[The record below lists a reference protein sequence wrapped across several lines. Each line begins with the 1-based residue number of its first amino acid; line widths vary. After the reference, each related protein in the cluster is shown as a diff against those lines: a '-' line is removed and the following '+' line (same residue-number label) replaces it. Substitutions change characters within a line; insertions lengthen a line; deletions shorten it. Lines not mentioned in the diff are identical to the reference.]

1 MTHPASE
8 PNPQVTSA
16 AASRASDGTNGASAL
31 TDVNADVNARAP
43 ILATT
48 AVTKTFPGVKALQRV
63 DFRLFPGEI
72 HTLMGQ
78 NGAGKSTLINVLTG
92 VVAPDAGTIRLGG
105 EVVAFASPQ
114 EAEAAGVR
122 TLYQEVNLCP
132 NLSVAEN
139 IFAGRQPRRFGAIDW
154 PAIKRRAQAALAR
167 LDVSLDVTRSLDAYP
182 IAVQQMVAIARALSV
197 DARVLILDEPTS
209 SLDDG
214 EVSQLFKILR
224 HLKQS
229 GIAIL
234 FVTHFIEQ
242 TYAISDRITVMR
254 NGEREGEYLARD
266 LPADQLVAKMV
277 GHERMSARLRE
288 AAHEGHA
295 RHESRE
301 REGRERHASYGHA
314 SHDGQPVTQT
324 GQATTQATE
333 ATQATHPF
341 IELQGVG
348 RRGTLQPID
357 LNLQRGQIL
366 GLAGLLGSGRTEIAR
381 LLFGADR
388 TDSGVI
394 LIEGRAVKLRSPR
407 DAVRHGVGYC
417 AEDRKKEGIV
427 AELSIRENILLALQ
441 ARRGWWRKISRQRAR
456 ELADLWIERLGIKA
470 ADAEQPIGLLSGGNQ
485 QKALLARWLATD
497 PTLLILDE
505 PTRGIDVAA
514 KFDIMDRLL
523 ALCASG
529 LSILFI
535 SSEISEVLR
544 VSHRVA
550 VLRDRRK
557 IAEVAGTASNEDN
570 IYRLIAGSGE

>member
-1 MTHPASE
+1 MTQTPSSSK
-8 PNPQVTSA
+8 PPGDRA
-16 AASRASDGTNGASAL
+16 AATRADGAPGAL
-31 TDVNADVNARAP
+31 EPV
-43 ILATT
+43 LAT
-48 AVTKTFPGVKALQRV
+48 AGVSKTFPGVKALQRV

-92 VVAPDAGTIRLGG
+92 VIAPEAGTIRLGG
-105 EVVAFASPQ
+105 EVVSFASPQ

-122 TLYQEVNLCP
+122 TLYQEVNLCS

-139 IFAGRQPRRFGAIDW
+139 IFAGRQPKRFGAIDW
-154 PAIKRRAQAALAR
+154 NDIKRRAQAALAR
-167 LDVSLDVTRSLDAYP
+167 LDVTLDVTRSLDAYP

-209 SLDDG
+209 SLDDS
-214 EVSQLFKILR
+214 EVAQLFKILR

-266 LPADQLVAKMV
+266 LPPDQLVSKMV
-277 GHERMSARLRE
+277 GHERMSSRLRE
-288 AAHEGHA
+288 AAQAGH
-295 RHESRE
+295 
-301 REGRERHASYGHA
+301 GG
-314 SHDGQPVTQT
+314 HDGRDTHAGPQREQT
-324 GQATTQATE
+324 AR
-333 ATQATHPF
+333 PF
-341 IELQGVG
+341 MELRGVG
-348 RRGTLQPID
+348 RRGSMQPID
-357 LNLQRGQIL
+357 LDVEPGRIL
-366 GLAGLLGSGRTEIAR
+366 GLAGLLGSGRTETAR

-388 TDSGVI
+388 ADSGTI
-394 LIEGRAVKLRSPR
+394 LVEGRPVRLRSPR
-407 DAVRHGVGYC
+407 DAVRHGIGYC

-470 ADAEQPIGLLSGGNQ
+470 SDAEQPIGLLSGGNQ

-497 PTLLILDE
+497 PKLLILDE
-505 PTRGIDVAA
+505 PTRGIDIAA

-535 SSEISEVLR
+535 SSEIGEVLR

-557 IAEVAGTASNEDN
+557 IAEVSGQASNEDN

>member
-8 PNPQVTSA
+8 QNPP
-16 AASRASDGTNGASAL
+16 ASGANGASVDSA
-31 TDVNADVNARAP
+31 AIAPEP
-43 ILATT
+43 ILAT
-48 AVTKTFPGVKALQRV
+48 AGVSKTFPGVKALQRV
-63 DFRLFPGEI
+63 DFRLFPGEV

-92 VVAPDAGTIRLGG
+92 VIAPDAGTIRLGG
-105 EVVAFASPQ
+105 ETVAFASPQ

-139 IFAGRQPRRFGAIDW
+139 IFAGRQPKRFGAIDW
-154 PAIKRRAQAALAR
+154 PDIKRRAQAALAR
-167 LDVSLDVTRSLDAYP
+167 LDVKLDVTRSLDAYP

-209 SLDDG
+209 SLDDS
-214 EVSQLFKILR
+214 EVAQLFKILR

-254 NGEREGEYLARD
+254 NGERVGEYLARD
-266 LPADQLVAKMV
+266 LSADQLVSKMV

-288 AAHEGHA
+288 AAHEA
-295 RHESRE
+295 Q
-301 REGRERHASYGHA
+301 AAHA
-314 SHDGQPVTQT
+314 SHDSAQDRQRSDAAQPFV
-324 GQATTQATE
+324 
-333 ATQATHPF
+333 
-341 IELQGVG
+341 ELRGVG
-348 RRGTLQPID
+348 RRGMLQPMD
-357 LNLQRGQIL
+357 LDVQPGEIL
-366 GLAGLLGSGRTEIAR
+366 GLAGLLGSGRTETAR

-388 TDSGVI
+388 ADSGTI
-394 LIEGRAVKLRSPR
+394 LVQGRPVRLRSPR
-407 DAVRHGVGYC
+407 DAVRHGIGYC

-470 ADAEQPIGLLSGGNQ
+470 SDAEQPIGLLSGGNQ

-497 PTLLILDE
+497 PKLLILDE

-523 ALCASG
+523 ALCANG

-557 IAEVAGTASNEDN
+557 IAEVAGQASSEDN

>member
-1 MTHPASE
+1 MLT
-8 PNPQVTSA
+8 TS
-16 AASRASDGTNGASAL
+16 G
-31 TDVNADVNARAP
+31 
-43 ILATT
+43 I
-48 AVTKTFPGVKALQRV
+48 TKIFPGVKALQHV

-92 VVAPDAGTIRLGG
+92 VLQPDTGTMHLGG
-105 EVVAFASPQ
+105 KVIAFGSPQ
-114 EAEAAGVR
+114 DAEAAGVR

-139 IFAGRQPRRFGAIDW
+139 IFAGRQPKRFGAIHWSD
-154 PAIKRRAQAALAR
+154 IKQRAQAALAR
-167 LDVSLDVTRSLDAYP
+167 LDVSLDVSRSLDAYP

-214 EVSQLFKILR
+214 EVAQLFKILR

-266 LPADQLVAKMV
+266 LPPDQLVAKMV
-277 GHERMSARLRE
+277 GHERMSERLRKADE
-288 AAHEGHA
+288 HQEAHEAQEAQEAHEAHEAHEAQEA
-295 RHESRE
+295 RPPSPS
-301 REGRERHASYGHA
+301 A
-314 SHDGQPVTQT
+314 PP
-324 GQATTQATE
+324 
-333 ATQATHPF
+333 PF
-341 IELQGVG
+341 IELRGIG
-348 RRGTLQPID
+348 RRGSMQPID
-357 LNLQRGQIL
+357 LDLHPGRIL
-366 GLAGLLGSGRTEIAR
+366 GLAGLLGSGRTETAR

-388 TDSGVI
+388 ADSGTI
-394 LIEGRAVKLRSPR
+394 LIEGRPVRLRSPR
-407 DAVRHGVGYC
+407 DAVGHGIGYC

-441 ARRGWWRKISRQRAR
+441 ARRGWWRKISRPRAH

-470 ADAEQPIGLLSGGNQ
+470 ADADQPIGLLSGGNQ

-497 PTLLILDE
+497 PKLLILDE

-523 ALCASG
+523 ALCANG

>member
-8 PNPQVTSA
+8 PNQPAIGSPGAPGAKGAPGA
-16 AASRASDGTNGASAL
+16 A
-31 TDVNADVNARAP
+31 NAPEP
-43 ILATT
+43 ILAT
-48 AVTKTFPGVKALQRV
+48 AGVSKTFPGVKALQGV
-63 DFRLFPGEI
+63 DFRLFPGEV

-154 PAIKRRAQAALAR
+154 PDIKRRAQAALAR

-209 SLDDG
+209 SLDDS
-214 EVSQLFKILR
+214 EVAQLFKILR

-266 LPADQLVAKMV
+266 LPADQLVSKMV

-288 AAHEGHA
+288 AAHEVQVAHA
-295 RHESRE
+295 AHESDE
-301 REGRERHASYGHA
+301 SASVPPGA
-314 SHDGQPVTQT
+314 QP
-324 GQATTQATE
+324 
-333 ATQATHPF
+333 F
-341 IELQGVG
+341 MELRGVG

-357 LNLQRGQIL
+357 LDVQPGQIL
-366 GLAGLLGSGRTEIAR
+366 GLAGLLGSGRTETAR

-388 TDSGVI
+388 ADSGTI
-394 LIEGRAVKLRSPR
+394 LVDGRPVRLRSPR
-407 DAVRHGVGYC
+407 DAVRHGIGYC

-470 ADAEQPIGLLSGGNQ
+470 SDAEQPIGLLSGGNQ

-497 PTLLILDE
+497 PKLLILDE

-523 ALCASG
+523 ALCANG

-557 IAEVAGTASNEDN
+557 IAEVAGKASTEDN

>member
-1 MTHPASE
+1 MSHSPFE
-8 PNPQVTSA
+8 PNLPDSPDSGTKSGTKRA
-16 AASRASDGTNGASAL
+16 PDAAS
-31 TDVNADVNARAP
+31 AREP
-43 ILATT
+43 ILATSG
-48 AVTKTFPGVKALQRV
+48 VSKTFPGVKALQGV
-63 DFRLFPGEI
+63 DFRLFPGEV

-92 VVAPDAGTIRLGG
+92 VLAPDAGTIRLGG

-154 PAIKRRAQAALAR
+154 PDIKRRAQEALAR
-167 LDVSLDVTRSLDAYP
+167 LDVALDVTRSLDAYP

-209 SLDDG
+209 SLDDS
-214 EVSQLFKILR
+214 EVAQLFKILR

-288 AAHEGHA
+288 AAHEEQGA
-295 RHESRE
+295 
-301 REGRERHASYGHA
+301 GDLPASEQEQA
-314 SHDGQPVTQT
+314 NAMAAQPFV
-324 GQATTQATE
+324 
-333 ATQATHPF
+333 
-341 IELQGVG
+341 ELRGVG

-357 LNLQRGQIL
+357 LEVPAGRIL
-366 GLAGLLGSGRTEIAR
+366 GLAGLLGSGRTETAR

-388 TDSGVI
+388 ADSGTI
-394 LIEGRAVKLRSPR
+394 LVKGRPVRLRSPR
-407 DAVRHGVGYC
+407 DAVRHGIGYC
-417 AEDRKKEGIV
+417 AEDRKKEGII
-427 AELSIRENILLALQ
+427 AELSIRENIVLALQ

-470 ADAEQPIGLLSGGNQ
+470 SDAEQPIALLSGGNQ

-497 PTLLILDE
+497 PKLLILDE

-523 ALCASG
+523 ALCANG

-557 IAEVAGTASNEDN
+557 IAEVAGKASNEDN

>member
-8 PNPQVTSA
+8 PHPPAAHPVANPTATDTGAGPTS
-16 AASRASDGTNGASAL
+16 NQL
-31 TDVNADVNARAP
+31 EP

-48 AVTKTFPGVKALQRV
+48 GVSKTFPGVKALQRV

-92 VVAPDAGTIRLGG
+92 VVAPEAGTIQLGG
-105 EVVAFASPQ
+105 EMVAFTSPQ

-154 PAIKRRAQAALAR
+154 PDIKRRAQAALAR

-209 SLDDG
+209 SLDDS
-214 EVSQLFKILR
+214 EVAQLFKILR

-266 LPADQLVAKMV
+266 LPADQLVSKMV

-288 AAHEGHA
+288 AAHGAHDAHEGPQ
-295 RHESRE
+295 
-301 REGRERHASYGHA
+301 ASK
-314 SHDGQPVTQT
+314 
-324 GQATTQATE
+324 
-333 ATQATHPF
+333 ATQPF
-341 IELQGVG
+341 IELRGVG
-348 RRGTLQPID
+348 KRGTMQPID
-357 LNLQRGQIL
+357 LDVQPGQIL
-366 GLAGLLGSGRTEIAR
+366 GLAGLLGSGRTETAR

-388 TDSGVI
+388 ADSGTIMV
-394 LIEGRAVKLRSPR
+394 EGRAVRLRSPR
-407 DAVRHGVGYC
+407 DAVRHGIGYC

-441 ARRGWWRKISRQRAR
+441 ARRGWLRKINRHRAR
-456 ELADLWIERLGIKA
+456 ELADMWIERLGIKA
-470 ADAEQPIGLLSGGNQ
+470 TDAEQPIALLSGGNQ
-485 QKALLARWLATD
+485 QKALLARWLATN
-497 PTLLILDE
+497 PKLLILDE

-523 ALCASG
+523 ALCANG

-535 SSEISEVLR
+535 SSEINEVLR

-557 IAEVAGTASNEDN
+557 IAEVAGAASNEDN

>member
-8 PNPQVTSA
+8 PNPPATRTTPAVA
-16 AASRASDGTNGASAL
+16 ATVAVDG
-31 TDVNADVNARAP
+31 DVDPCEP

-48 AVTKTFPGVKALQRV
+48 GVSKTFPGVKALQRV
-63 DFRLFPGEI
+63 DFRLFPGEV

-92 VVAPDAGTIRLGG
+92 VIAPDMGTIRLAG

-154 PAIKRRAQAALAR
+154 PDIKRRAQAALAR
-167 LDVSLDVTRSLDAYP
+167 LDISLDVTRSLDAYP

-209 SLDDG
+209 SLDDS
-214 EVSQLFKILR
+214 EVAQLFKILR

-254 NGEREGEYLARD
+254 NGEREGEYLARN
-266 LPADQLVAKMV
+266 LSADQLVAKMV
-277 GHERMSARLRE
+277 GHERMSERLRE
-288 AAHEGHA
+288 AAHEASAPGGT
-295 RHESRE
+295 EGGE
-301 REGRERHASYGHA
+301 RAASA
-314 SHDGQPVTQT
+314 
-324 GQATTQATE
+324 
-333 ATQATHPF
+333 F
-341 IELQGVG
+341 IELRGVG
-348 RRGTLQPID
+348 KRGTLQPID
-357 LNLQRGQIL
+357 LNVERGQIL
-366 GLAGLLGSGRTEIAR
+366 GLAGLLGSGRTETAR

-388 TDSGVI
+388 ADSGTMLVD
-394 LIEGRAVKLRSPR
+394 GKPVRLRSPH
-407 DAVRHGVGYC
+407 DAVRHGIAYC

-427 AELSIRENILLALQ
+427 ADLSIRENILLALQ

-470 ADAEQPIGLLSGGNQ
+470 SDAEQPIGLLSGGNQ

-497 PTLLILDE
+497 PKLLILDE

-523 ALCASG
+523 ALCANG

-557 IAEVAGTASNEDN
+557 IAEVEGKASNEDN

>member
-8 PNPQVTSA
+8 PNQPAIGTK
-16 AASRASDGTNGASAL
+16 GTNGATGA
-31 TDVNADVNARAP
+31 VAPEP
-43 ILATT
+43 ILAT
-48 AVTKTFPGVKALQRV
+48 AGVSKTFPGVKALQQV

-72 HTLMGQ
+72 HTVMGQ

-92 VVAPDAGTIRLGG
+92 VIAPDAGTIRLGG

-154 PAIKRRAQAALAR
+154 PDIKRRAQAALAR
-167 LDVSLDVTRSLDAYP
+167 LDVTLDVTRSLDAYP

-209 SLDDG
+209 SLDDS
-214 EVSQLFKILR
+214 EVAQLFKILR

-266 LPADQLVAKMV
+266 LSADQLVSKMV

-288 AAHEGHA
+288 AAHEAHSA
-295 RHESRE
+295 
-301 REGRERHASYGHA
+301 HASDESAQDPQHA
-314 SHDGQPVTQT
+314 QAVQPFV
-324 GQATTQATE
+324 
-333 ATQATHPF
+333 
-341 IELQGVG
+341 ELRGVG

-357 LNLQRGQIL
+357 LDVQPGQIL
-366 GLAGLLGSGRTEIAR
+366 GLAGLLGSGRTETAR

-388 TDSGVI
+388 ADSGTI
-394 LIEGRAVKLRSPR
+394 LVQGRPVRLRSPR
-407 DAVRHGVGYC
+407 DAVRHGIGYC

-470 ADAEQPIGLLSGGNQ
+470 SDAEQPIGLLSGGNQ

-497 PTLLILDE
+497 PKLLILDE

-523 ALCASG
+523 ALCANG

-557 IAEVAGTASNEDN
+557 IAEVSGKASTEDN

>member
-8 PNPQVTSA
+8 PNPPASGAVESA
-16 AASRASDGTNGASAL
+16 GTASNEL
-31 TDVNADVNARAP
+31 EP
-43 ILATT
+43 ILAT
-48 AVTKTFPGVKALQRV
+48 AGVSKTYPGVKALQRV

-105 EVVAFASPQ
+105 ETVAFASPQ

-139 IFAGRQPRRFGAIDW
+139 IFAGRQPKRFGAIDW
-154 PAIKRRAQAALAR
+154 PDIKRRAQSALAR
-167 LDVSLDVTRSLDAYP
+167 LDVTLDVTKSLDAYP

-209 SLDDG
+209 SLDDS
-214 EVSQLFKILR
+214 EVAQLFKILR

-288 AAHEGHA
+288 AAHEGHEV
-295 RHESRE
+295 HE
-301 REGRERHASYGHA
+301 GPASKQA
-314 SHDGQPVTQT
+314 VQPFV
-324 GQATTQATE
+324 
-333 ATQATHPF
+333 
-341 IELQGVG
+341 ELRGVG

-357 LNLQRGQIL
+357 LDVQPGQIL
-366 GLAGLLGSGRTEIAR
+366 GLAGLLGSGRTETAR

-388 TDSGVI
+388 ADSGTIV
-394 LIEGRAVKLRSPR
+394 IEGRAVRLRSPR
-407 DAVRHGVGYC
+407 DAVRHGIGYC

-441 ARRGWWRKISRQRAR
+441 ARRGWLRKISRNRAR
-456 ELADLWIERLGIKA
+456 ELADMWIERLGIKA
-470 ADAEQPIGLLSGGNQ
+470 TDAEQPIGLLSGGNQ
-485 QKALLARWLATD
+485 QKALLARWLATN
-497 PTLLILDE
+497 PKLLILDE

-523 ALCASG
+523 TLCANG

-544 VSHRVA
+544 VSHRVV

-557 IAEVAGTASNEDN
+557 IAEVAGKASNEDN

>member
-1 MTHPASE
+1 MIHSASE
-8 PNPQVTSA
+8 PHQPGQPTRGAPGPQ
-16 AASRASDGTNGASAL
+16 DG
-31 TDVNADVNARAP
+31 AREP
-43 ILATT
+43 ILATSG
-48 AVTKTFPGVKALQRV
+48 VSKTFPGVKALQGV
-63 DFRLFPGEI
+63 DFRLFPGEV

-92 VVAPDAGTIRLGG
+92 VLAPDAGTIRLGG
-105 EVVAFASPQ
+105 EVVAFGSPQ

-154 PAIKRRAQAALAR
+154 PDIKRRAQAALAR

-209 SLDDG
+209 SLDDS
-214 EVSQLFKILR
+214 EVAQLFKILR

-288 AAHEGHA
+288 AAHEEQVADALQDSAEEMPQVAHA
-295 RHESRE
+295 
-301 REGRERHASYGHA
+301 
-314 SHDGQPVTQT
+314 
-324 GQATTQATE
+324 QAA
-333 ATQATHPF
+333 APF
-341 IELQGVG
+341 VELRGVG

-357 LNLQRGQIL
+357 LDVQSGQIL
-366 GLAGLLGSGRTEIAR
+366 GLAGLLGSGRTETAR

-388 TDSGVI
+388 ADSGTI
-394 LIEGRAVKLRSPR
+394 LVNGKPVRLRTPR
-407 DAVRHGVGYC
+407 DAVRHGIGYC

-427 AELSIRENILLALQ
+427 AELSIRENIVLALQ
-441 ARRGWWRKISRQRAR
+441 ARRGWWRKISRPRAR
-456 ELADLWIERLGIKA
+456 EIADQWIERLGIKA
-470 ADAEQPIGLLSGGNQ
+470 SDAEQPIGLLSGGNQ

-497 PTLLILDE
+497 PKLLILDE

-523 ALCASG
+523 ALCANG

-557 IAEVAGTASNEDN
+557 IAEVAGKASNEDN

>member
-8 PNPQVTSA
+8 PNPPAGGTGNAQAATGITGA
-16 AASRASDGTNGASAL
+16 AATHADGTTN
-31 TDVNADVNARAP
+31 TVEP
-43 ILATT
+43 ILAT
-48 AVTKTFPGVKALQRV
+48 AGVSKTFPGVKALQRV

-154 PAIKRRAQAALAR
+154 PDIKRRAQAALAR
-167 LDVSLDVTRSLDAYP
+167 LDVTLDVTRSLDAYP

-266 LPADQLVAKMV
+266 LPADQLVSKMV

-288 AAHEGHA
+288 AAHEGLDT
-295 RHESRE
+295 HEKQV
-301 REGRERHASYGHA
+301 A
-314 SHDGQPVTQT
+314 QT
-324 GQATTQATE
+324 VQ
-333 ATQATHPF
+333 PF
-341 IELQGVG
+341 IELRGVG
-348 RRGTLQPID
+348 RRGTMQPID
-357 LNLQRGQIL
+357 LDVQPGQIL
-366 GLAGLLGSGRTEIAR
+366 GLAGLLGSGRTETAR

-388 TDSGVI
+388 ADSGTI
-394 LIEGRAVKLRSPR
+394 LVEGRPVRLRSPR
-407 DAVRHGVGYC
+407 DAVRHGIGYC

-441 ARRGWWRKISRQRAR
+441 ARRGWWRKINRQRAR

-497 PTLLILDE
+497 PKLLILDE

-557 IAEVAGTASNEDN
+557 IAEVAGKASNEDN